1 MTVKP
6 GPAQYPDIV
15 MYEHALPIT
24 WKGTL
29 RSEGVAIDITDS
41 EVLVPVLDDGEEVTS
56 LPFEKTDPEV
66 GEIKLTINQAVYDAV
81 GRYSTWRLF
90 ETDHFDYPPVQGR
103 LVKA

>member
-1 MTVKP
+1 
-6 GPAQYPDIV
+6 

-29 RSEGVAIDITDS
+29 RSEGEAIDITDS
-41 EVLVPVLDDGEEVTS
+41 EVLVPVLDDGEEVTA
-56 LPFEKTDPEV
+56 LPFVKTSSLD
-66 GEIKLTINQAVYDAV
+66 GELELTINQAVYDAV

-90 ETDHFDYPPVQGR
+90 ETEHFDYPIVEGR